1 MNVVDLTYESY
12 SPGLVV
18 LSVLIAV
25 LASYTSFHAAGR
37 LKTSSSKHKAV
48 WAMSGG
54 LCLGGGIWSMHFI
67 AMLALDMGMT
77 VTYEPLL
84 LVLSIVFAV
93 AASWLA
99 FFILLFFKP
108 SVQWHL
114 LGAVFI
120 GSGIV
125 SMHYIGMA
133 AMQMNAEIQYNPLL
147 VTLSVVIAYLA
158 SFTALRLLSAVPSI
172 RKRLWKE
179 FGFIGS
185 SLLMGAA
192 ISGMHYTGM
201 AGASFEHGSAGMAM
215 DSGTIHTEILSIFI
229 GIGIMT
235 ILIITIIVAVFDR
248 QIEFKKDQLNYIDN
262 LYRGIIHTA
271 NDAIITSNMDMMIVS
286 WNAAAERIFG
296 HRQAD
301 IIGEP
306 LSTIIP
312 SAYQRRVEYFH
323 KTGEEVE
330 HASLV
335 ELEGLHREGHTFPL
349 ELSFSRQGTGEQ
361 KVYTGIVRD
370 ISERTRQNERIQE
383 LIYRDDLTRL
393 PNRRMLNEHLT
404 HMLEQRPRENL
415 AVLFVDLDRF
425 KNVNDVYGH
434 RIGDELLI
442 IAAERMQ
449 KLLRET
455 DFLARQSG
463 DEFVIILPESTGYRA
478 GNTAHSLVEILNEL
492 ITIEKNELFIS
503 ASIGISVYPEDGKTA
518 EDLLKHADTAMY
530 KAKSSGANQY
540 CFFTLDMNEEVSKK
554 MLLES
559 GLRKGILSEEFLLYY
574 QPQVDVGSGEVK
586 GYEALVRWRHPEL
599 GMVPPG
605 EFISLAEETGLIIPL
620 GRWILQ
626 EACRQMAEWKAAGS
640 TVDRMSVNIS
650 TLQFQQPDFLKMV
663 TQILETTGLS
673 PEYLEIELTESIV
686 QDPERSVPLMEQI
699 RAKGIRISLDDFGTG
714 YSSLSYLKDFPL
726 NTLKIDKTF
735 MDNIED
741 GQREEA
747 IVETIIH
754 MAQRLGFNVIAEGI
768 EKSSQLSLLSEKSCQ
783 EYQGYYFSPPLPAEA
798 IEVHREQRDE
808 ERTS

>member
-1 MNVVDLTYESY
+1 MDPTYESY

-18 LSVLIAV
+18 LSVVIAV
-25 LASYTSFHAAGR
+25 LASYTAFHAAGR
-37 LKTSSSKHKAV
+37 LKASGPKHKAV

-84 LVLSIVFAV
+84 LILSIVFAV

-99 FFILLFFKP
+99 FLILLFFKP
-108 SVQWHL
+108 RIPWHL

-133 AMQMNAEIQYNPLL
+133 AMQMNAEIQYDPRL
-147 VTLSVVIAYLA
+147 VALSVVIAYLA
-158 SFTALRLLSAVPSI
+158 SFTALRLLSVVPSI
-172 RKRLWKE
+172 QKRLWKE
-179 FGFIGS
+179 IGFIGS

-201 AGASFEHGSAGMAM
+201 AGASFDHESAGVAM
-215 DSGTIHTEILSIFI
+215 EGTAIHTELLSIFI
-229 GIGIMT
+229 GIGIMSM
-235 ILIITIIVAVFDR
+235 LIITTIVAVFNR
-248 QIEFKKDQLNYIDN
+248 QIEFKKDELNYIDD

-271 NDAIITSNMDMMIVS
+271 NDAIITSNMDMRIVS
-286 WNAAAERIFG
+286 WNDAAERIFG

-306 LSTIIP
+306 LSMIIP
-312 SAYQRRVEYFH
+312 SAYQKRVEYFH
-323 KTGEEVE
+323 QTGEEVE
-330 HASLV
+330 SASLV
-335 ELEGLHREGHTFPL
+335 ELEGLHSDGWTFPL
-349 ELSFSRQGTGEQ
+349 ELSFSRQGAGTQ
-361 KVYTGIVRD
+361 KVYTGIIRD
-370 ISERTRQNERIQE
+370 ISERVKQNERIQE

-404 HMLEQRPRENL
+404 HMLEQLSQMNL

-442 IAAERMQ
+442 IAAERM
-449 KLLRET
+449 KKHLRET

-478 GNTAHSLVEILNEL
+478 GNTAHSLVQVLNEPV
-492 ITIEKNELFIS
+492 TIEKNELFIS
-503 ASIGISVYPEDGKTA
+503 ASIGISVYPEDGETA

-540 CFFTLDMNEEVSKK
+540 FFFTADMDEEVSKK
-554 MLLES
+554 MLLET
-559 GLRKGILSEEFLLYY
+559 GLRKGIISEEFLLYY
-574 QPQVDVGSGEVK
+574 QPQVDVVSGEIK

-605 EFISLAEETGLIIPL
+605 EFIPLAEETGLIIPL

-626 EACRQMAEWKAAGS
+626 EACRQMAEWKKAGS
-640 TVDRMSVNIS
+640 TVTRMSVNIS
-650 TLQFQQPDFLKMV
+650 TLQFQQPDFLNMV
-663 TQILETTGLS
+663 MEILESTGLP

-686 QDPERSVPLMEQI
+686 QNPEHSVPLMESI

-726 NTLKIDKTF
+726 NTLKIDKSF

-747 IVETIIH
+747 IVESIIH

-768 EKSSQLSLLSEKSCQ
+768 EKSSQLSLLSEKACQ
-783 EYQGYYFSPPLPAEA
+783 EYQGYYYSPPLPAEA
-798 IEVHREQRDE
+798 MDE
-808 ERTS
+808 GGRLEKKYTS

>member
-1 MNVVDLTYESY
+1 
-12 SPGLVV
+12 
-18 LSVLIAV
+18 
-25 LASYTSFHAAGR
+25 
-37 LKTSSSKHKAV
+37 
-48 WAMSGG
+48 
-54 LCLGGGIWSMHFI
+54 
-67 AMLALDMGMT
+67 
-77 VTYEPLL
+77 
-84 LVLSIVFAV
+84 
-93 AASWLA
+93 
-99 FFILLFFKP
+99 
-108 SVQWHL
+108 
-114 LGAVFI
+114 
-120 GSGIV
+120 
-125 SMHYIGMA
+125 
-133 AMQMNAEIQYNPLL
+133 
-147 VTLSVVIAYLA
+147 
-158 SFTALRLLSAVPSI
+158 
-172 RKRLWKE
+172 
-179 FGFIGS
+179 
-185 SLLMGAA
+185 
-192 ISGMHYTGM
+192 
-201 AGASFEHGSAGMAM
+201 
-215 DSGTIHTEILSIFI
+215 
-229 GIGIMT
+229 
-235 ILIITIIVAVFDR
+235 
-248 QIEFKKDQLNYIDN
+248 
-262 LYRGIIHTA
+262 
-271 NDAIITSNMDMMIVS
+271 
-286 WNAAAERIFG
+286 
-296 HRQAD
+296 
-301 IIGEP
+301 
-306 LSTIIP
+306 
-312 SAYQRRVEYFH
+312 
-323 KTGEEVE
+323 
-330 HASLV
+330 
-335 ELEGLHREGHTFPL
+335 
-349 ELSFSRQGTGEQ
+349 
-361 KVYTGIVRD
+361 
-370 ISERTRQNERIQE
+370 
-383 LIYRDDLTRL
+383 
-393 PNRRMLNEHLT
+393 MLNEHLT

-442 IAAERMQ
+442 IAAERMK

-540 CFFTLDMNEEVSKK
+540 CFFTSDMNEEVSKK

-663 TQILETTGLS
+663 TQILETTGLP

-714 YSSLSYLKDFPL
+714 YSSLSYLHRFPISRI
-726 NTLKIDKTF
+726 KIDKSF
-735 MDNIED
+735 VQKLPDDVGSASIV
-741 GQREEA
+741 RA
-747 IVETIIH
+747 I
-754 MAQRLGFNVIAEGI
+754 AQLGSSLSMKITAEGI
-768 EKSSQLSLLSEKSCQ
+768 ETDSQLSFIQ
-783 EYQGYYFSPPLPAEA
+783 EQGCD
-798 IEVHREQRDE
+798 EVQGFLTGRPIAAADFLQLTGGPVQPVDA
-808 ERTS
+808 

>member
-1 MNVVDLTYESY
+1 MVDLTYESY
-12 SPGLVV
+12 SLWLVA

-25 LASYTSFHAAGR
+25 LASYTSFHAAAR
-37 LKTSSSKHKAV
+37 LNTSGSKHKAV
-48 WAMSGG
+48 WAMIGG

-77 VTYEPLL
+77 VTYDPGL
-84 LVLSIVFAV
+84 LVLSIVLAV

-108 SVQWHL
+108 RVQWHL

-133 AMQMNAEIQYNPLL
+133 AMQMNAEVQYSPLL
-147 VTLSVVIAYLA
+147 VALSVVIAYLA

-172 RKRLWKE
+172 RRRLQQE
-179 FGFIGS
+179 LGFIGS

-201 AGASFEHGSAGMAM
+201 AGASFEHGSAGTGM
-215 DSGTIHTEILSIFI
+215 DGGAVQTELLSIFI

-235 ILIITIIVAVFDR
+235 ILVITTIVAVFDR
-248 QIEFKKDQLNYIDN
+248 QMEFKKEQLDYIDD

-271 NDAIITSNMDMMIVS
+271 NDAIITSNMDMMIIS

-301 IIGEP
+301 VVGEP
-306 LSTIIP
+306 LSVIIP

-349 ELSFSRQGTGEQ
+349 ELSFSMQGTGAQ
-361 KVYTGIVRD
+361 RVYTGIVRD
-370 ISERTRQNERIQE
+370 ISERARQNERIQE

-404 HMLEQRPRENL
+404 HILEQRSLENL

-442 IAAERMQ
+442 IAAERM
-449 KLLRET
+449 KKHLRET

-478 GNTAHSLVEILNEL
+478 GNTAHSLVQVLNEL
-492 ITIEKNELFIS
+492 IIIEKNELFIS
-503 ASIGISVYPEDGKTA
+503 ASIGISVFPEDGETA

-540 CFFTLDMNEEVSKK
+540 CFFTPDMNEEVSKK

-559 GLRKGILSEEFLLYY
+559 GLRKGIVSEEFLLYY

-605 EFISLAEETGLIIPL
+605 EFIPLAEETGLIIPL

-663 TQILETTGLS
+663 TCILETTGLP

-686 QDPERSVPLMEQI
+686 QDPQRSVPLMEQI

-747 IVETIIH
+747 IVESIIH

-768 EKSSQLSLLSEKSCQ
+768 EKSSQLSLLSEKACQ

-798 IEVHREQRDE
+798 IEVRREQRDE